1 MKEKI
6 HFSLFGDK
14 YTFSKEMNQII
25 EINLQKLYYFVRKH
39 LDK

>member
-14 YTFSKEMNQII
+14 YTFSKEMIQKI
-25 EINLQKLYYFVRKH
+25 EINLYWQKE
-39 LDK
+39 